1 MVIWSK
7 PKSRPKW
14 ISKEDYAALPEE
26 LEVRELRYKVHAR
39 GFRVSEVTLVTDAA
53 TRLTRLLNTW
63 RLLKS
68 NLIFLFADWS
78 TWIHSEKAFITAQC
92 REWGSGANAS
102 ELSSKDQ
109 PLAVA
114 RLVLSSKAI
123 SDPSV

>member
-1 MVIWSK
+1 MAG
-7 PKSRPKW
+7 KSASRTYDLVRPIVW
-14 ISKEDYAALPEE
+14 QTEE
-26 LEVRELRYKVHAR
+26 WPVY
-39 GFRVSEVTLVTDAA
+39 GQVTDAA